1 MMMMIKGHVVHFL
14 KYIWLKKNQKLKN
27 LRLGQTEDVYFSVSK
42 DRAQILQPQPPRC
55 WYHRHMQSLSAPKP
69 FLIEIHPPA
78 IQNKLEAMAEPGV
91 LW

>member
-1 MMMMIKGHVVHFL
+1 MVKEKPEIKISDL
-14 KYIWLKKNQKLKN
+14 AKLK
-27 LRLGQTEDVYFSVSK
+27 TIVYFSVSK
-42 DRAQILQPQPPRC
+42 DRAQILQPQPPRR

-78 IQNKLEAMAEPGV
+78 TQNKLEAMAEPGV